1 HPERGAYTTVGNPLK
16 LSDSPTRITPSPLL
30 GQHNEEIY
38 VGELGLG
45 DEELRL
51 LKTSGVI

>member
-1 HPERGAYTTVGNPLK
+1 FKTVGSPLK
-16 LSDSPTRITPSPLL
+16 LSDSPTTITTSPLL

-38 VGELGLG
+38 INELGLG

-51 LKTSGVI
+51 LKSNGVI

>member
-1 HPERGAYTTVGNPLK
+1 VEVV
-16 LSDSPTRITPSPLL
+16 SSPLL
-30 GQHNEEIY
+30 GEHNAEVF

-51 LKTSGVI
+51 LKSNGVI

>member
-1 HPERGAYTTVGNPLK
+1 RGAYTTVGNPLK

-38 VGELGLG
+38 IGELGLG
-45 DEELRL
+45 DAELRL